1 VTVAQA
7 PATPVAPAILFIH
20 GYAQAALSR
29 AQQTRDAALAL
40 EFRMVA
46 LDLRGH
52 GMSDKPIGH
61 EHYRTNQFWADDIQ
75 AVIQQTQLDQPTL
88 VGRSYGGR
96 VMGDYVNEHGTGAI
110 GAMNWVGAVSSSS
123 VASRFG
129 RGGRF
134 MGGMTSPNPA
144 SAIAGTISF
153 QRECFTIQP
162 NASDFE
168 AMLAFNMMVP
178 RHVRISLG
186 GRQVAFEQRLPSLD
200 VPTLITHGSAAPPS
214 SPARGSGPTSI
225 SATPPSRRRRRAS
238 TGNWR
243 SWRARPGVERRQVTA
258 ARIAPARCGRSAR
271 RPRADGRPPA
281 RRVPHRHGC
290 LRCGR

>member
-1 VTVAQA
+1 MTVAQA

-20 GYAQAALSR
+20 GYAQAALSWV
-29 AQQTRDAALAL
+29 QQMRGAALAR

-61 EHYRTNQFWADDIQ
+61 EHYRTNQFWADDIR
-75 AVIQQTQLDQPTL
+75 AVIEQKQLDQPTL

-96 VMGDYVNEHGTGAI
+96 VMSDYVNEHGTGAI
-110 GAMNWVGAVSSSS
+110 GAMNWVGAVSSSL

-134 MGGMTSPNPA
+134 MGSMTSPDPA

-153 QRECFTIQP
+153 LRECFTIQP
-162 NASDFE
+162 GTSDFE

-178 RHVRISLG
+178 RHVRSSLG
-186 GRQVAFEQRLPSLD
+186 GRQVAFEQRLHGLD
-200 VPTLITHGSAAPPS
+200 VPTLITHGRPDKLIDVSMGQRSAAIIPG
-214 SPARGSGPTSI
+214 ARLSI
-225 SATPPSRRRRRAS
+225 YEHIGHAPVSEEAPRFNRELAEL
-238 TGNWR
+238 
-243 SWRARPGVERRQVTA
+243 ARA
-258 ARIAPARCGRSAR
+258 ARR
-271 RPRADGRPPA
+271 
-281 RRVPHRHGC
+281 
-290 LRCGR
+290 